1 MKNKKN
7 LLYVL
12 VSLLLFVVIALVYC
26 APVLSGKFVI
36 QPDIINYKGSAQEML
51 NYQDKTNENVYWSD
65 AMFGG
70 MPTYQTGAKYDFD
83 IIKSIDSVFRFLP
96 RPADYIFLLFTGFFI
111 LGLTVF
117 KKWKYALVGAIFF
130 SFGSY
135 YFELIAAG
143 HNGKLHTIGYFA
155 PLVAG
160 ILLLYRKKYIPGFVL
175 TTLFMGLQLQAN
187 HIQMTF
193 YLFLAMLVFAIVQFF
208 DSLKKKELPDFLKS
222 SALVVVAVIIAAGL
236 NANRLLSTYEYSKE
250 TTRGKSEMTLLKK
263 NSNGLDHDYI
273 TQWSYGKLETLNL
286 FIPNLMGGGS
296 QTNPED
302 LKNYTSEL
310 QNTQY
315 SVGNDKFNQQVFQA
329 VASQLRSAY
338 WGDQP
343 VTSGPA
349 YQGAVV
355 VFLFIIGLFMVR
367 GKYSTYKKWLL
378 GATLLSF
385 VLAWGKNLPFIT
397 NLFIDY
403 FPMYDKFRA
412 VSSILVI
419 AEFTMPF
426 LAILTLYYFFNSDE
440 SEEFKKK
447 VLYIAG
453 GSTVAVLVIFY
464 LFGEMIFPFTT
475 ASDNVFIIGNEQLT
489 KDEFLAMIHK
499 ANPNA
504 VGLWDGLINL
514 IKEALIQ
521 DRITMF
527 KADTLRTLLFV
538 VLTLGLLL
546 GYLFKVIKKPA
557 IVVLAIGA
565 LAFIDGFTV
574 NKRYLNEDNFVSKYI
589 VDNPFPTEMSPR
601 LQTEAQNNNNVAQI
615 AYKIPLNN
623 LLSNIAKQDKSHF
636 RVYNTALS
644 TFNEAGTSYF
654 VPSVGGYHAAKLGKY
669 QDVVDIY
676 FSQDPRLKQYGIK
689 DETGLI
695 NVLNML
701 NTKYIVHGDPTQPQV
716 QQNPTALGSAWFA
729 SNIKWTENANDEIL
743 AINSTPV
750 NNTVILRKD
759 LVADKNLKV
768 SPDTAAKIELVD
780 YSPMKITYKSSSTT
794 DQIAVFSE
802 IYYPHGWTATVDG
815 KETPIEKANYVL
827 RAVPVQKGNHTIV
840 MEFKPQVISTGN
852 MIVIISNIILL
863 IVVAGGVYLGY
874 KKCSQKDDLKLA
886 TEKA

>member
-26 APVLSGKFVI
+26 APVLSGKSVI
-36 QPDIINYKGSAQEML
+36 QPDIVNYKGSAQEML
-51 NYQDKTNENVYWSD
+51 TYQDKTGENVYWSD

-70 MPTYQTGAKYDFD
+70 MPTYQTGAKYSFD
-83 IIKSIDSVFRFLP
+83 VIKTIDGAFRFLP

-117 KKWKYALVGAIFF
+117 KNWKYALVGSIFF
-130 SFGSY
+130 AFGSY

-155 PLVAG
+155 PLIAG
-160 ILLLYRKKYIPGFVL
+160 ILLLYRKKYISGFVL

-296 QTNPED
+296 QTNPDD
-302 LKNYTSEL
+302 LKNYTSKL
-310 QNTQY
+310 QDTQY
-315 SVGNDKFNQQVFQA
+315 SLGNDEFNQQVYQA
-329 VASQLRSAY
+329 IANQPRSAY

-343 VTSGPA
+343 GTSGPA

-367 GKYSTYKKWLL
+367 GKYATYKKWLL
-378 GATLLSF
+378 GATLLSII
-385 VLAWGKNLPFIT
+385 LAWGKNLPFIT

-426 LAILTLYYFFNSDE
+426 LAILTLYYFFNSEE

-447 VLYIAG
+447 VLYFAG
-453 GSTVAVLVIFY
+453 GGTVAVLIIFY
-464 LFGEMIFPFTT
+464 LFGGMLFPFATE
-475 ASDNVFIIGNEQLT
+475 SDKMMSEQ
-489 KDEFLAMIHK
+489 FLGAIQQ

-504 VGLWDGLINL
+504 VGFWDGM
-514 IKEALIQ
+514 IKQLDEALIE
-521 DRITMF
+521 DRIQMF
-527 KADTLRTLLFV
+527 KSDTLRTLIFVLLTLGFLLAYQLKYIKNATIV
-538 VLTLGLLL
+538 VLT
-546 GYLFKVIKKPA
+546 
-557 IVVLAIGA
+557 IGA
-565 LAFIDGFTV
+565 LALIDGMTV

-589 VDNPFPTEMSPR
+589 VDNPFPTELSPR
-601 LQTEAQNNNNVAQI
+601 LETEATNNNHVAQI
-615 AYKIPLNN
+615 AYKIPLNKM
-623 LLSNIAKQDKSHF
+623 LSEISKQDKSHF
-636 RVYNTALS
+636 RVYNTVLS

-654 VPSVGGYHAAKLGKY
+654 VPSIGGYHAAKLGKY

-676 FSQDPRLKQYGIK
+676 FSQDPRLKQYGVK

-695 NVLNML
+695 NVLNMM
-701 NTKYIVHGDPTQPQV
+701 NTKYIIHGDVTQPEV
-716 QQNPTALGSAWFA
+716 QKNPTALGSAWFTSA
-729 SNIKWTENANDEIL
+729 IKWTENANDEIL
-743 AINSTPV
+743 AINSTPI

-759 LVADKNLKV
+759 LVADKNLKIAAD
-768 SPDTAAKIELVD
+768 STATIQLVD
-780 YSPMKITYKSSSTT
+780 YSPMKMTYKSKSNT

-802 IYYPHGWTATVDG
+802 IYYPHGWTATIDG
-815 KETPIEKANYVL
+815 KEVPIEKANYVL
-827 RAVPVQKGNHTIV
+827 RAVPVSKGEHTIIF
-840 MEFKPQVISTGN
+840 EFKPQVIATGN
-852 MIVIISNIILL
+852 MITIIANILLL
-863 IVVAGGVYLGY
+863 IVVAGGIYLSY
-874 KKCSQKDDLKLA
+874 KKCSQKDDSTLA

>member
-12 VSLLLFVVIALVYC
+12 ISLLLFAVIALMYC
-26 APVLSGKFVI
+26 SPILSGKSVI

-51 NYQDKTNENVYWSD
+51 TYQDKTSENVYWSD

-83 IIKSIDSVFRFLP
+83 IIKTIDGFFRFLP

-117 KKWKYALVGAIFF
+117 KKWQYALVGAIFF
-130 SFGSY
+130 AFGSY

-155 PLVAG
+155 PFIAG
-160 ILLLYRKKYIPGFVL
+160 ILLLYRKKYIVGFIL

-193 YLFLAMLVFAIVQFF
+193 YLFLAMLVFAIVQFI
-208 DSLKKKELPDFLKS
+208 DSLKKKELPDFFKS
-222 SALVVVAVIIAAGL
+222 SALIVVAVIIAAGL

-315 SVGNDKFNQQVFQA
+315 SLGEDEFNQQVFQA
-329 VASQLRSAY
+329 VASQPRSAY

-343 VTSGPA
+343 GTSGPA

-355 VFLFIIGLFMVR
+355 VFLFIIGMFMVR
-367 GKYSTYKKWLL
+367 GKYTTYKKWLV
-378 GATLLSF
+378 GATILSF
-385 VLAWGKNLPFIT
+385 ILAWGKNFPFVT

-440 SEEFKKK
+440 SDEFKKK

-453 GSTVAVLVIFY
+453 GSTIGILIIFF
-464 LFGEMIFPFTT
+464 LFGGMIFPFTSENEKLMT
-475 ASDNVFIIGNEQLT
+475 EQL
-489 KDEFLAMIHK
+489 IGQIQQ

-504 VGLWDGLINL
+504 IGLWDGLIKRL
-514 IKEALIQ
+514 DEALVQ
-521 DRITMF
+521 DRIEMF
-527 KADTLRTLLFV
+527 KADTLRTLIFVLF
-538 VLTLGLLL
+538 TMALLL
-546 GYLFKVIKKPA
+546 AYLFKFIKKPI
-557 IVVLAIGA
+557 IVILAIGA

-615 AYKIPLNN
+615 AYKVPLNN
-623 LLSNIAKQDKSHF
+623 LLSNISKQDKSHF
-636 RVYNTALS
+636 RVYNTVLS

-654 VPSVGGYHAAKLGKY
+654 VPSIGGYHAAKLGKY

-676 FSQDPRLKQYGIK
+676 FSQDPQLKKYGIK

-695 NVLNML
+695 NVLNMM
-701 NTKYIVHGDPTQPQV
+701 NTKYIIHGSPTEPQV
-716 QQNPTALGSAWFA
+716 QQNPTALGSAWLA

-743 AINSTPV
+743 AINSTPIDH
-750 NNTVILRKD
+750 TVILRKD
-759 LVADKNLKV
+759 LVENKNLNV
-768 SPDTAAKIELVD
+768 SADANSKIELVD
-780 YSPMKITYKSSSTT
+780 YSPMKMTYKSSSNT

-802 IYYPHGWTATVDG
+802 VYYPHGWTATVDG
-815 KETPIEKANYVL
+815 KEVPIEKANYVL

-852 MIVIISNIILL
+852 MIVIASNILLL
-863 IVVAGGVYLGY
+863 IVVSGGIYLGY
-874 KKCSQKDDLKLA
+874 KKYSTKENLNLA
-886 TEKA
+886 AEKA

>member
-1 MKNKKN
+1 
-7 LLYVL
+7 
-12 VSLLLFVVIALVYC
+12 
-26 APVLSGKFVI
+26 
-36 QPDIINYKGSAQEML
+36 
-51 NYQDKTNENVYWSD
+51 
-65 AMFGG
+65 
-70 MPTYQTGAKYDFD
+70 
-83 IIKSIDSVFRFLP
+83 
-96 RPADYIFLLFTGFFI
+96 
-111 LGLTVF
+111 
-117 KKWKYALVGAIFF
+117 
-130 SFGSY
+130 
-135 YFELIAAG
+135 
-143 HNGKLHTIGYFA
+143 
-155 PLVAG
+155 
-160 ILLLYRKKYIPGFVL
+160 
-175 TTLFMGLQLQAN
+175 
-187 HIQMTF
+187 
-193 YLFLAMLVFAIVQFF
+193 
-208 DSLKKKELPDFLKS
+208 
-222 SALVVVAVIIAAGL
+222 AVIIAAGL
-236 NANRLLSTYEYSKE
+236 NANRLMSTYEYSKE

-315 SVGNDKFNQQVFQA
+315 SIGEDEFNQQVFQA
-329 VASQLRSAY
+329 VASQPRSAY

-343 VTSGPA
+343 GTSGPA

-367 GKYSTYKKWLL
+367 GKFSTYKKWLV
-378 GATLLSF
+378 GATFLSF

-440 SEEFKKK
+440 KEEFKKK

-453 GSTVAVLVIFY
+453 GSTVAILVILY
-464 LFGEMIFPFTT
+464 LFGGMIFPFSSPDEKLMT
-475 ASDNVFIIGNEQLT
+475 EQL
-489 KDEFLAMIHK
+489 IGQIQQ

-504 VGLWDGLINL
+504 VGVWDGLIKRL
-514 IKEALIQ
+514 DEALIL
-521 DRITMF
+521 DRIAMF

-538 VLTLGLLL
+538 VLTLGLMIA
-546 GYLFKVIKKPA
+546 YLFKVIKKPA
-557 IVVLAIGA
+557 IVVFAIGA
-565 LAFIDGFTV
+565 LALIDGYTV
-574 NKRYLNEDNFVSKYI
+574 NKRYLNDDNFVSKYI

-601 LQTEAQNNNNVAQI
+601 LQSEAENNNNVAQI

-654 VPSVGGYHAAKLGKY
+654 VPSIGGYHAAKLGKY
-669 QDVVDIY
+669 QDVIDIY
-676 FSQDPRLKQYGIK
+676 FSQNPELKQYGIK

-701 NTKYIVHGDPTQPQV
+701 NTKYIIHGDPTEPKV
-716 QQNPTALGSAWFA
+716 QQNPTAQGSAWFA

-759 LVADKNLKV
+759 LVNNKNLNV
-768 SPDTAAKIELVD
+768 SPDTASKIELVD
-780 YSPMKITYKSSSTT
+780 YSPMKMTYKSSSST

-802 IYYPHGWTATVDG
+802 IYYPHGWTATIDG
-815 KETPIEKANYVL
+815 KEIPIEKANYVL

-852 MIVIISNIILL
+852 MIVIISNILLL
-863 IVVAGGVYLGY
+863 IVVVGGVYLGY
-874 KKCSQKDDLKLA
+874 KKCSTK
-886 TEKA
+886 EN

>member
-26 APVLSGKFVI
+26 APVLSGKSVI
-36 QPDIINYKGSAQEML
+36 QPDIVNYKGSAQEML
-51 NYQDKTNENVYWSD
+51 TYQDKTGENVYWSD

-70 MPTYQTGAKYDFD
+70 MPTYQTGAKYSFD
-83 IIKSIDSVFRFLP
+83 VIKTIDGAFRFLP

-117 KKWKYALVGAIFF
+117 KNWKYALVGSIFF
-130 SFGSY
+130 AFGSY

-155 PLVAG
+155 PLIAG
-160 ILLLYRKKYIPGFVL
+160 ILLLYRKKYISGFVL

-296 QTNPED
+296 QTNPDD
-302 LKNYTSEL
+302 LKNYTSKL
-310 QNTQY
+310 QDTQY
-315 SVGNDKFNQQVFQA
+315 SLGNDEFNQQVYQA
-329 VASQLRSAY
+329 IANQPRSAY

-343 VTSGPA
+343 GTSGPA

-367 GKYSTYKKWLL
+367 GKYATYKKWLL
-378 GATLLSF
+378 GATLLSII
-385 VLAWGKNLPFIT
+385 LAWGKNLPFIT

-426 LAILTLYYFFNSDE
+426 LAILTLYYFFNSEE

-447 VLYIAG
+447 VLYFAG
-453 GSTVAVLVIFY
+453 GGTVAVLIIFY
-464 LFGEMIFPFTT
+464 LFGGMLFPFATE
-475 ASDNVFIIGNEQLT
+475 SDKMMSEQ
-489 KDEFLAMIHK
+489 FLGAIQQ

-504 VGLWDGLINL
+504 VGFWDGM
-514 IKEALIQ
+514 IKQLDEALIE
-521 DRITMF
+521 DRIQMF
-527 KADTLRTLLFV
+527 KSDTLRTLIFVLLTLGFLLAYQLKYIKNATIV
-538 VLTLGLLL
+538 VLT
-546 GYLFKVIKKPA
+546 
-557 IVVLAIGA
+557 IGA
-565 LAFIDGFTV
+565 LALIDGMTV

-589 VDNPFPTEMSPR
+589 VDNPFPTELSPR
-601 LQTEAQNNNNVAQI
+601 LETEATNNNHVAQI
-615 AYKIPLNN
+615 AYKIPLNKM
-623 LLSNIAKQDKSHF
+623 LSEISKQDKSHF
-636 RVYNTALS
+636 RVYNTVLS

-654 VPSVGGYHAAKLGKY
+654 VPSIGGYHAAKLGKY

-695 NVLNML
+695 NVLNMM
-701 NTKYIVHGDPTQPQV
+701 NTKYIIHGDVTQPEV
-716 QQNPTALGSAWFA
+716 QKNPTALGSAWFTSA
-729 SNIKWTENANDEIL
+729 IKWTENANDEIL
-743 AINSTPV
+743 AINSTPI

-759 LVADKNLKV
+759 LVADKNLKIAAD
-768 SPDTAAKIELVD
+768 STATIQLVD
-780 YSPMKITYKSSSTT
+780 YSPMKMTYKSKSNT

-802 IYYPHGWTATVDG
+802 IYYPHGWTATIDG
-815 KETPIEKANYVL
+815 KEVPIEKANYVL
-827 RAVPVQKGNHTIV
+827 RAVPVSKGEHTIIF
-840 MEFKPQVISTGN
+840 EFKPQVIATGN
-852 MIVIISNIILL
+852 MITIIANILLL
-863 IVVAGGVYLGY
+863 IVVAGGIYLSY
-874 KKCSQKDDLKLA
+874 KKCSKKDDSTLA

>member
-12 VSLLLFVVIALVYC
+12 ISLLLFVVIAMVYC
-26 APVLSGKFVI
+26 APVLSGKSVI

-51 NYQDKTNENVYWSD
+51 TYQDKTGENVYWSD

-70 MPTYQTGAKYDFD
+70 MPTYQTGAKYSFD
-83 IIKSIDSVFRFLP
+83 IIKTIDGAFRFLP

-111 LGLTVF
+111 LGLTLF
-117 KKWKYALVGAIFF
+117 KKWQYALVGAIFF
-130 SFGSY
+130 AFGSY

-160 ILLLYRKKYIPGFVL
+160 ILLLYRKKYIAGFVL

-193 YLFLAMLVFAIVQFF
+193 YLFLAMLVFAIVQFI
-208 DSLKKKELPDFLKS
+208 DSLKKKELPDFFKS

-315 SVGNDKFNQQVFQA
+315 SLGEDEFNQQVFQA
-329 VASQLRSAY
+329 VASQSRSAY

-343 VTSGPA
+343 GTSGPA

-355 VFLFIIGLFMVR
+355 VFLFIIGMFMVH
-367 GKYSTYKKWLL
+367 GKYATYKKWLV
-378 GATLLSF
+378 GATILSF
-385 VLAWGKNLPFIT
+385 ILAWGKNLPFVT

-440 SEEFKKK
+440 SDEFKKK

-453 GSTVAVLVIFY
+453 GSTVFILIIFF
-464 LFGEMIFPFTT
+464 LLGGMIFPFTSENEKLMT
-475 ASDNVFIIGNEQLT
+475 EQL
-489 KDEFLAMIHK
+489 IGQIQQ

-504 VGLWDGLINL
+504 IGLWEGLIKRL
-514 IKEALIQ
+514 DEALIL
-521 DRITMF
+521 DRIEMF

-538 VLTLGLLL
+538 VLTLGLMLA
-546 GYLFKVIKKPA
+546 YLFKLIKKPI
-557 IVVLAIGA
+557 IVILAIGA

-615 AYKIPLNN
+615 AYKVPLNN
-623 LLSNIAKQDKSHF
+623 LLSNISKQDKSHF
-636 RVYNTALS
+636 RVYNTVLS

-654 VPSVGGYHAAKLGKY
+654 VPSIGGYHAAKLGKY

-676 FSQDPRLKQYGIK
+676 FSQDPQLKKYGIK

-695 NVLNML
+695 NVLNMM
-701 NTKYIVHGDPTQPQV
+701 NTKYIIHGSPTEPQV
-716 QQNPTALGSAWFA
+716 QENPTALGSAWLA

-750 NNTVILRKD
+750 DHTVILRKD
-759 LVADKNLKV
+759 LVENKNLNV
-768 SPDTAAKIELVD
+768 SADANAKIELVD
-780 YSPMKITYKSSSTT
+780 YSPMKMTYKSSSNT

-802 IYYPHGWTATVDG
+802 VFYPHGWTATIDG
-815 KETPIEKANYVL
+815 KEVPIEKANYVL

-852 MIVIISNIILL
+852 MIVIVSNILLL
-863 IVVAGGVYLGY
+863 IVVAGGIYLGY
-874 KKCSQKDDLKLA
+874 KKCSTKENLNLA
-886 TEKA
+886 AEKA

>member
-26 APVLSGKFVI
+26 APILSGKSVI

-83 IIKSIDSVFRFLP
+83 VIKSIDSVIRFLP
-96 RPADYIFLLFTGFFI
+96 RPADYIFLLFAGFFI

-155 PLVAG
+155 PLIAG
-160 ILLLYRKKYIPGFVL
+160 ILLLYRKKYISGFVL

-193 YLFLAMLVFAIVQFF
+193 YLFLAMLVFAIVQFI
-208 DSLKKKELPDFLKS
+208 DSIKKKELPDFLKS

-236 NANRLLSTYEYSKE
+236 NANRLMSTYEYSKE

-315 SVGNDKFNQQVFQA
+315 SVGEDEFNQQVFQA
-329 VASQLRSAY
+329 VASQPRSAY

-343 VTSGPA
+343 GTSGPA

-367 GKYSTYKKWLL
+367 GKFSTYKKWLV

-440 SEEFKKK
+440 KEEFKKK

-453 GSTVAVLVIFY
+453 GSTVAILVILY
-464 LFGEMIFPFTT
+464 LFGGMIFPFSSPDEKLMT
-475 ASDNVFIIGNEQLT
+475 EQL
-489 KDEFLAMIHK
+489 IGQIQQ

-504 VGLWDGLINL
+504 VGLWDGLIKRL
-514 IKEALIQ
+514 DEALIL
-521 DRITMF
+521 DRIAMF

-538 VLTLGLLL
+538 VLTLGLMIA
-546 GYLFKVIKKPA
+546 YLFKVIKKPA
-557 IVVLAIGA
+557 IVVFAIGTLA
-565 LAFIDGFTV
+565 LIDGYTV
-574 NKRYLNEDNFVSKYI
+574 NKRYLNDDNFVSKYI

-601 LQTEAQNNNNVAQI
+601 LQSEAQNNNNVAQI

-654 VPSVGGYHAAKLGKY
+654 VPSIGGYHAAKLGKY
-669 QDVVDIY
+669 QDVIDIY
-676 FSQDPRLKQYGIK
+676 FSQNPELKQYGIK

-701 NTKYIVHGDPTQPQV
+701 NTKYIIHGDPTEPKV
-716 QQNPTALGSAWFA
+716 QQNPTAQGSAWFA

-759 LVADKNLKV
+759 LVNNKNLNV
-768 SPDTAAKIELVD
+768 SPDTASKIELVD
-780 YSPMKITYKSSSTT
+780 YSPMKMTYKSSSST

-802 IYYPHGWTATVDG
+802 IYYPHGWTATIDG
-815 KETPIEKANYVL
+815 KEIPIEKANYVL

-852 MIVIISNIILL
+852 MIVIISNILLL
-863 IVVAGGVYLGY
+863 IVVVGGVYLGY
-874 KKCSQKDDLKLA
+874 KKCSTKENLNLA
-886 TEKA
+886 TKKA

>member
-7 LLYVL
+7 LLYIL
-12 VSLLLFVVIALVYC
+12 ISLLLFVVIALVYC
-26 APVLSGKFVI
+26 APVLSGKSVI

-51 NYQDKTNENVYWSD
+51 TYQEKTGENVYWSD

-70 MPTYQTGAKYDFD
+70 MPTYQTGAKYNFD
-83 IIKSIDSVFRFLP
+83 VIKTIDGLFRFLP
-96 RPADYIFLLFTGFFI
+96 RPADYIFLVFTGFFI

-130 SFGSY
+130 AFGSY

-160 ILLLYRKKYIPGFVL
+160 ILLLYRKKYIAGFVL

-187 HIQMTF
+187 HIQMTY
-193 YLFLAMLVFAIVQFF
+193 YLFLAMLVFAIVQFV
-208 DSLKKKELPDFLKS
+208 DSFKKKELPDFFKS

-273 TQWSYGKLETLNL
+273 TQWSYGKLETFNL

-296 QTNPED
+296 QTDPED
-302 LKNYTSEL
+302 LQHYISEL

-315 SVGNDKFNQQVFQA
+315 SLGEDEFNQQVFQA
-329 VASQLRSAY
+329 VASQPRSAY

-343 VTSGPA
+343 GTSGPA

-355 VFLFIIGLFMVR
+355 VFLFIIGVFMVR
-367 GKYSTYKKWLL
+367 GKYSTYKKWLV
-378 GATLLSF
+378 GATILSF
-385 VLAWGKNLPFIT
+385 ILAWGKNLPFVT

-440 SEEFKKK
+440 SDDFKKK

-453 GSTVAVLVIFY
+453 GSTIGILIIFF
-464 LFGEMIFPFTT
+464 LFGGMIFPFTSENEKFMT
-475 ASDNVFIIGNEQLT
+475 EQL
-489 KDEFLAMIHK
+489 IGQIQQ

-504 VGLWDGLINL
+504 VGLWDGLMKRL
-514 IKEALIQ
+514 DEALIQ
-521 DRITMF
+521 DRVSMF
-527 KADTLRTLLFV
+527 KADTLRTLIFV
-538 VLTLGLLL
+538 LCTMGLLL
-546 GYLFKVIKKPA
+546 AYLFKLIKKP
-557 IVVLAIGA
+557 IVVILTIGA

-601 LQTEAQNNNNVAQI
+601 LQTEAENNNNVAQI
-615 AYKIPLNN
+615 AYKVPLNN
-623 LLSNIAKQDKSHF
+623 LLSNIAKQDQSHF
-636 RVYNTALS
+636 RVYNTVLS

-654 VPSVGGYHAAKLGKY
+654 VPSIGGYHAAKLGKY

-676 FSQDPRLKQYGIK
+676 FSQDPQLKKYGIK

-695 NVLNML
+695 NVLNMM
-701 NTKYIVHGDPTQPQV
+701 NTKYIIHGSPTEPQV
-716 QQNPTALGSAWFA
+716 QQNPTALGSAWLA
-729 SNIKWTENANDEIL
+729 SNIKWTDNANDEIL
-743 AINSTPV
+743 AINSTPI

-759 LVADKNLKV
+759 LVENKNLNV
-768 SPDTAAKIELVD
+768 SADANAKIELVD
-780 YSPMKITYKSSSTT
+780 YSPMKITYKSSSNT

-802 IYYPHGWTATVDG
+802 VYYPHGWTATVDG
-815 KETPIEKANYVL
+815 KEVPIEKANYVL

-852 MIVIISNIILL
+852 MIVIISNILLL
-863 IVVAGGVYLGY
+863 IIVLGGIYLGY
-874 KKCSQKDDLKLA
+874 KKCSPKENVNLA
-886 TEKA
+886 TQKA

>member
-7 LLYVL
+7 LIYVL
-12 VSLLLFVVIALVYC
+12 ISLLLFVVIALLYC
-26 APVLSGKFVI
+26 SPVLSGKSVI
-36 QPDIINYKGSAQEML
+36 QPDIINYRSSAQEML
-51 NYQDKTNENVYWSD
+51 TYQNKTGENVYWSD

-70 MPTYQTGAKYDFD
+70 MPTYQTGAKFDFD
-83 IIKSIDSVFRFLP
+83 IIKSIDGIFRFLP

-130 SFGSY
+130 AFGSY

-155 PLVAG
+155 PLIAG
-160 ILLLYRKKYIPGFVL
+160 VLLLYRKKYITGFVL

-193 YLFLAMLVFAIVQFF
+193 YLFLAMLVFAIVQFI
-208 DSLKKKELPDFLKS
+208 DSIKKKELPDFLKS
-222 SALVVVAVIIAAGL
+222 SALAIVAILIAVGL

-315 SVGNDKFNQQVFQA
+315 SLGEDEFNQQVYQA
-329 VASQLRSAY
+329 ISGMPRSAY

-343 VTSGPA
+343 GTSGPA

-355 VFLFIIGLFMVR
+355 VFLFIIGMFMVR
-367 GKYSTYKKWLL
+367 GKYATYKKWLVA
-378 GATLLSF
+378 ATILSF

-440 SEEFKKK
+440 TDEFKKK

-453 GSTVAVLVIFY
+453 GSTVGVLILFY
-464 LFGEMIFPFTT
+464 LFGGLLFSFTSGDEKLMT
-475 ASDNVFIIGNEQLT
+475 EQL
-489 KDEFLAMIHK
+489 IGQIQQ

-504 VGLWDGLINL
+504 VALWDGLMKRL
-514 IKEALIQ
+514 DDALIM
-521 DRITMF
+521 DRVAMF
-527 KADTLRTLLFV
+527 KADTLRTLIFV
-538 VLTLGLLL
+538 LLTLGLLL
-546 GYLFKVIKKPA
+546 AYNLKFIKKSG
-557 IVVLAIGA
+557 IVVLGIGA
-565 LAFIDGFTV
+565 LALIDGYTV
-574 NKRYLNEDNFVSKYI
+574 NKRYLNDDNFISKSI
-589 VDNPFPTEMSPR
+589 VENPFPTEMSTR
-601 LQTEAQNNNNVAQI
+601 LQDEASKNNNVAQI
-615 AYKIPLNN
+615 AYKVPMNK
-623 LLSNIAKQDKSHF
+623 LLSSISKQDKSHF
-636 RVYNTALS
+636 RVYNTAVS

-654 VPSVGGYHAAKLGKY
+654 VPSIGGYHAAKLGKY

-676 FSQDPRLKQYGIK
+676 FSQDSRLKQYGIQ
-689 DETGLI
+689 DERGLI

-701 NTKYIVHGDPTQPQV
+701 NTKYIVHGSPTQPEV

-729 SNIKWTENANDEIL
+729 STIKWTENANDEIL
-743 AINSTPV
+743 AINSVPV

-759 LVADKNLKV
+759 LVANKNINV
-768 SPDTAAKIELVD
+768 AADSISKIDLVD
-780 YSPMKITYKSSSTT
+780 YSPMKMTYKSSSKT
-794 DQIAVFSE
+794 DQVAVFSE
-802 IYYPHGWTATVDG
+802 IYYPHGWVATVDG
-815 KETPIEKANYVL
+815 KEVPIEKANYVL
-827 RAVPVQKGNHTIV
+827 RAIPVEKGNHTIV
-840 MEFKPQVISTGN
+840 FEFKPQIISTGN
-852 MIVIISNIILL
+852 TIVIISNIILL
-863 IVVAGGVYLGY
+863 IVVAGGIYLGY
-874 KKCSQKDDLKLA
+874 KKCSKNSDVKPA
-886 TEKA
+886 TA

>member
-12 VSLLLFVVIALVYC
+12 ISLLLFAVIALVYC
-26 APVLSGKFVI
+26 SPVLSGKSVI

-51 NYQDKTNENVYWSD
+51 TYQDKTGENVYWSD

-70 MPTYQTGAKYDFD
+70 MPTYQTGAKYSFD
-83 IIKSIDSVFRFLP
+83 IIKTIDGAFRFLP

-111 LGLTVF
+111 LGLTLF
-117 KKWKYALVGAIFF
+117 KKWQYALVGAIFF
-130 SFGSY
+130 AFGSY

-160 ILLLYRKKYIPGFVL
+160 ILLLYRKKYIAGFVL

-193 YLFLAMLVFAIVQFF
+193 YLFLAMLVFAIVQFI
-208 DSLKKKELPDFLKS
+208 DSLKKKELPDFFKS

-315 SVGNDKFNQQVFQA
+315 SLGEDEFNQQVFQA
-329 VASQLRSAY
+329 VASQPRSAY

-343 VTSGPA
+343 GTSGPA

-355 VFLFIIGLFMVR
+355 VFLFIIGMFMVR
-367 GKYSTYKKWLL
+367 GKYATYKKWLV
-378 GATLLSF
+378 GATILSF
-385 VLAWGKNLPFIT
+385 ILAWGKNLPFVT

-440 SEEFKKK
+440 SDEFKKK

-453 GSTVAVLVIFY
+453 GSTVGILIIFF
-464 LFGEMIFPFTT
+464 LFGGMIFPFTSENEKLMT
-475 ASDNVFIIGNEQLT
+475 EQL
-489 KDEFLAMIHK
+489 IGQIQQ

-504 VGLWDGLINL
+504 IGLWDGLIKRL
-514 IKEALIQ
+514 DEALIQ
-521 DRITMF
+521 DRIAMF
-527 KADTLRTLLFV
+527 KADTVRTLIFVLF
-538 VLTLGLLL
+538 TMALLL
-546 GYLFKVIKKPA
+546 AYLFKFIKKPI
-557 IVVLAIGA
+557 IVILAIGA

-589 VDNPFPTEMSPR
+589 VENPFPTEMSPR
-601 LQTEAQNNNNVAQI
+601 LQTEAENNNNVAQI
-615 AYKIPLNN
+615 AYKVPLNN
-623 LLSNIAKQDKSHF
+623 LLSNISKQDKSHF
-636 RVYNTALS
+636 RVYNTVLS

-654 VPSVGGYHAAKLGKY
+654 VPSIGGYHAAKLGKY

-676 FSQDPRLKQYGIK
+676 FSQDPQLKKYGIK

-695 NVLNML
+695 NVLNMM
-701 NTKYIVHGDPTQPQV
+701 NTKYIIHGSPTEPQV
-716 QQNPTALGSAWFA
+716 QQNPTALGSAWLA

-750 NNTVILRKD
+750 DHTVILRKD
-759 LVADKNLKV
+759 LVENKNLNV
-768 SPDTAAKIELVD
+768 SADANAKIELVD
-780 YSPMKITYKSSSTT
+780 YSPMKMTYKSSSNT

-802 IYYPHGWTATVDG
+802 VYYPHGWTATVDG
-815 KETPIEKANYVL
+815 KEVPIEKANYVL

-852 MIVIISNIILL
+852 MIVIVSNILLL
-863 IVVAGGVYLGY
+863 IIVAGSIYLGY
-874 KKCSQKDDLKLA
+874 KKCSTKENLNLA
-886 TEKA
+886 AEKA

>member
-7 LLYVL
+7 LLYIL
-12 VSLLLFVVIALVYC
+12 ISLLLFVVIALVYC
-26 APVLSGKFVI
+26 APVLSGKSVI

-51 NYQDKTNENVYWSD
+51 TYQEKTGENVYWSD

-70 MPTYQTGAKYDFD
+70 MPTYQTGAKYNFD
-83 IIKSIDSVFRFLP
+83 VIKTIDGLFRFLP
-96 RPADYIFLLFTGFFI
+96 RPADYIFLVFTGFFI

-130 SFGSY
+130 AFGSY

-160 ILLLYRKKYIPGFVL
+160 ILLLYRKKYIAGFVL

-187 HIQMTF
+187 HIQMTY
-193 YLFLAMLVFAIVQFF
+193 YLFLAMLVFAIVQFV
-208 DSLKKKELPDFLKS
+208 DSFKRKELPDFFKS

-296 QTNPED
+296 QTDPED
-302 LKNYTSEL
+302 LQHYISEL

-315 SVGNDKFNQQVFQA
+315 SLGEDEFNQQVFQA
-329 VASQLRSAY
+329 VASQPRSAY

-343 VTSGPA
+343 GTSGPA

-355 VFLFIIGLFMVR
+355 VFLFIIGMFMVR
-367 GKYSTYKKWLL
+367 GKYATYKKWLV
-378 GATLLSF
+378 GATILSF
-385 VLAWGKNLPFIT
+385 ILAWGKNLPFVT

-440 SEEFKKK
+440 SDEFKKK

-453 GSTVAVLVIFY
+453 GSTVGILIIFF
-464 LFGEMIFPFTT
+464 LFGGMIFPFTSENEKLMT
-475 ASDNVFIIGNEQLT
+475 EQL
-489 KDEFLAMIHK
+489 IGQIQQ

-504 VGLWDGLINL
+504 IGLWDGLIKRL
-514 IKEALIQ
+514 DEALIQ
-521 DRITMF
+521 DRISMF
-527 KADTLRTLLFV
+527 KADTVRTLIFVLF
-538 VLTLGLLL
+538 TMALLL
-546 GYLFKVIKKPA
+546 AYLFKLIKKPI
-557 IVVLAIGA
+557 IVILAIGA

-615 AYKIPLNN
+615 AYKVPLNN
-623 LLSNIAKQDKSHF
+623 LLSNISKQDKSHF
-636 RVYNTALS
+636 RVYNTVLS

-654 VPSVGGYHAAKLGKY
+654 VPSIGGYHAAKLGKY

-676 FSQDPRLKQYGIK
+676 FSQDPQLKKYGIK

-695 NVLNML
+695 NVLNMM
-701 NTKYIVHGDPTQPQV
+701 NTKYIIHGSPTEPQV
-716 QQNPTALGSAWFA
+716 QQNPTALGSAWLA

-750 NNTVILRKD
+750 DHTVILRKD
-759 LVADKNLKV
+759 LVENKNMNVSADTN
-768 SPDTAAKIELVD
+768 AKIELVD
-780 YSPMKITYKSSSTT
+780 YSPMKMTYKSSSNT

-802 IYYPHGWTATVDG
+802 VYYPHGWTATVDG
-815 KETPIEKANYVL
+815 KEVPIEKANYVL

-840 MEFKPQVISTGN
+840 MEFNPQVISTGN
-852 MIVIISNIILL
+852 IIVIVSNILLL
-863 IVVAGGVYLGY
+863 IVVAGGIYLGY
-874 KKCSQKDDLKLA
+874 KKCSIKENLNLA
-886 TEKA
+886 AEKA

>member
-12 VSLLLFVVIALVYC
+12 ISLLLFAVIALMYC
-26 APVLSGKFVI
+26 SPILSGKSVI

-51 NYQDKTNENVYWSD
+51 TYQDKTSENVYWSD

-83 IIKSIDSVFRFLP
+83 IIKTIDGFFRFLP

-117 KKWKYALVGAIFF
+117 KKWQYALVGAIFF
-130 SFGSY
+130 AFGSY

-155 PLVAG
+155 PFVAG
-160 ILLLYRKKYIPGFVL
+160 ILLLYRKKYIAGFIL

-193 YLFLAMLVFAIVQFF
+193 YLFLAMLVFAIVQFI
-208 DSLKKKELPDFLKS
+208 DSLKKKELPDFFKS
-222 SALVVVAVIIAAGL
+222 SALIVVAVIIAAGL

-315 SVGNDKFNQQVFQA
+315 SLGEDEFNQQVFQA
-329 VASQLRSAY
+329 VASQPRSAY

-343 VTSGPA
+343 GTSGPA

-355 VFLFIIGLFMVR
+355 VFLFIIGMFMVR
-367 GKYSTYKKWLL
+367 GKYTTYKKWLV
-378 GATLLSF
+378 GATILSF
-385 VLAWGKNLPFIT
+385 ILAWGKNFPFVT

-440 SEEFKKK
+440 SDEFKKK

-453 GSTVAVLVIFY
+453 GSTVGILIIFF
-464 LFGEMIFPFTT
+464 LFGGMIFPFTSENEKLMT
-475 ASDNVFIIGNEQLT
+475 EQL
-489 KDEFLAMIHK
+489 IGQIQQ

-504 VGLWDGLINL
+504 IGLWDGLIKRL
-514 IKEALIQ
+514 DEALVQ
-521 DRITMF
+521 DRIEMF
-527 KADTLRTLLFV
+527 KADTLRTLIFVLF
-538 VLTLGLLL
+538 TMALLL
-546 GYLFKVIKKPA
+546 AYLFKFIKKPI
-557 IVVLAIGA
+557 IVILAIGA

-615 AYKIPLNN
+615 AYKVPLNN
-623 LLSNIAKQDKSHF
+623 LLLNISKQDKSHF
-636 RVYNTALS
+636 RVYNTVLS

-654 VPSVGGYHAAKLGKY
+654 VPSIGGYHAAKLGKY

-676 FSQDPRLKQYGIK
+676 FSQDPQLKKYGIK

-695 NVLNML
+695 NVLNMM
-701 NTKYIVHGDPTQPQV
+701 NTKYIIHGSPTEPQV
-716 QQNPTALGSAWFA
+716 QQNPTALGSAWLA

-743 AINSTPV
+743 AINSTPIDH
-750 NNTVILRKD
+750 TVILRKD
-759 LVADKNLKV
+759 LVENKNLNV
-768 SPDTAAKIELVD
+768 SADANSKIELVD
-780 YSPMKITYKSSSTT
+780 YSPMKMTYKSSSNT

-802 IYYPHGWTATVDG
+802 VYYPHGWTATVDG
-815 KETPIEKANYVL
+815 KEVPIEKANYVL

-852 MIVIISNIILL
+852 MIVIASNILLL
-863 IVVAGGVYLGY
+863 IVVSGGIYLGY
-874 KKCSQKDDLKLA
+874 KKYSTKENLNLA
-886 TEKA
+886 AEKA

>member
-26 APVLSGKFVI
+26 APILSGKSVI

-83 IIKSIDSVFRFLP
+83 VIKSIDSVIRFLP
-96 RPADYIFLLFTGFFI
+96 RPADYIFLLFAGFFI

-155 PLVAG
+155 PLIAG
-160 ILLLYRKKYIPGFVL
+160 ILLLYRKKYISGFVL

-193 YLFLAMLVFAIVQFF
+193 YLFLAMLVFAIVQFI
-208 DSLKKKELPDFLKS
+208 DSIKKKELPDFLKS

-236 NANRLLSTYEYSKE
+236 NANRLMSTYEYSKE

-315 SVGNDKFNQQVFQA
+315 SVGEDEFNQQVFQA
-329 VASQLRSAY
+329 VASQPRSAY

-343 VTSGPA
+343 GTSGPA

-367 GKYSTYKKWLL
+367 GKFSTYKKWLV

-440 SEEFKKK
+440 KDEFKKK

-453 GSTVAVLVIFY
+453 GSTVAILVILY
-464 LFGEMIFPFTT
+464 LFGGMIFPFSSPDEKLMT
-475 ASDNVFIIGNEQLT
+475 EQL
-489 KDEFLAMIHK
+489 IGQIQQ

-504 VGLWDGLINL
+504 VGLWDGLIKRL
-514 IKEALIQ
+514 DEALIL
-521 DRITMF
+521 DRIAMF

-538 VLTLGLLL
+538 VLTLGLMIA
-546 GYLFKVIKKPA
+546 YLFKVIKKPA
-557 IVVLAIGA
+557 IVVFAIGA
-565 LAFIDGFTV
+565 LALIDGYTV
-574 NKRYLNEDNFVSKYI
+574 NKRYLNDDNFVSKYI

-601 LQTEAQNNNNVAQI
+601 LQSEAENNNNVAQI
-615 AYKIPLNN
+615 AYKIPLNS

-654 VPSVGGYHAAKLGKY
+654 VPSIGGYHAAKLGKY
-669 QDVVDIY
+669 QDVIDIY
-676 FSQDPRLKQYGIK
+676 FSQNPELKQYGIK

-701 NTKYIVHGDPTQPQV
+701 NTKYIIHGDPTEPKV
-716 QQNPTALGSAWFA
+716 QQNPTAQGSAWFA

-759 LVADKNLKV
+759 LVNNKNLNV
-768 SPDTAAKIELVD
+768 SPDTASKIELVD
-780 YSPMKITYKSSSTT
+780 YSPMKMTYKSSSST

-802 IYYPHGWTATVDG
+802 IYYPHGWTATIDG
-815 KETPIEKANYVL
+815 KEIPIEKANYVL

-852 MIVIISNIILL
+852 MIVIISNILLL
-863 IVVAGGVYLGY
+863 IVVVGGVYLGY
-874 KKCSQKDDLKLA
+874 KKCPTKENLNLA
-886 TEKA
+886 TKKA

>member
-12 VSLLLFVVIALVYC
+12 ISLMLFVVIALVYC
-26 APVLSGKFVI
+26 APVLSGKSVI
-36 QPDIINYKGSAQEML
+36 QPDIINYRGSAQEML
-51 NYQDKTNENVYWSD
+51 TYQDKTGENVYWSD

-70 MPTYQTGAKYDFD
+70 MPTYQTGAKYNFD
-83 IIKSIDSVFRFLP
+83 IIKTIDGAFRFLP

-130 SFGSY
+130 AFGSY

-160 ILLLYRKKYIPGFVL
+160 ILLLYRKKYIAGFVL

-187 HIQMTF
+187 HIQMTY
-193 YLFLAMLVFAIVQFF
+193 YLFLAMLVFAIVQFI

-302 LKNYTSEL
+302 LQHYTSEL
-310 QNTQY
+310 QNTHY
-315 SVGNDKFNQQVFQA
+315 SLGEDEFNQQVFQA
-329 VASQLRSAY
+329 VASQPRSAY

-343 VTSGPA
+343 GTSGPA

-355 VFLFIIGLFMVR
+355 VFLFIIGIFMVR
-367 GKYSTYKKWLL
+367 GKYATYKKWLV
-378 GATLLSF
+378 GATILSF
-385 VLAWGKNLPFIT
+385 ILAWGKNLPFVT

-440 SEEFKKK
+440 SDDFKKK

-453 GSTVAVLVIFY
+453 GSTVGILIIFF
-464 LFGEMIFPFTT
+464 LFGGMIFPFTSENERYMT
-475 ASDNVFIIGNEQLT
+475 EQL
-489 KDEFLAMIHK
+489 IGQIQQ

-504 VGLWDGLINL
+504 VGLWDGLIKRL
-514 IKEALIQ
+514 DEALIQ
-521 DRITMF
+521 DRIAMF
-527 KADTLRTLLFV
+527 KADTVRTLIFVLF
-538 VLTLGLLL
+538 TMALLL
-546 GYLFKVIKKPA
+546 AYLFKFIKKPI
-557 IVVLAIGA
+557 IVILAIGA

-601 LQTEAQNNNNVAQI
+601 LQTEAENNNNVAQI
-615 AYKIPLNN
+615 AYKVPLNN

-636 RVYNTALS
+636 RVYNTVLS

-654 VPSVGGYHAAKLGKY
+654 VPSIGGYHAAKLGKY

-676 FSQDPRLKQYGIK
+676 FSQDPQLKKYGIK

-695 NVLNML
+695 NVLNMM
-701 NTKYIVHGDPTQPQV
+701 NTKYIVHGSPTEPQI

-750 NNTVILRKD
+750 DHTVILRKD
-759 LVADKNLKV
+759 LVENKNLNV
-768 SPDTAAKIELVD
+768 SADANAKIELVD
-780 YSPMKITYKSSSTT
+780 YSPMRMTYKSSSNT

-802 IYYPHGWTATVDG
+802 VYYPHGWTATVDG
-815 KETPIEKANYVL
+815 KEVPIEKANYVL

-852 MIVIISNIILL
+852 MIVIISNILLL
-863 IVVAGGVYLGY
+863 IVVVGGIYLGY
-874 KKCSQKDDLKLA
+874 KKCSTKENLNLA
-886 TEKA
+886 SEKA

>member
-12 VSLLLFVVIALVYC
+12 ISLLLFVVIAMVYC
-26 APVLSGKFVI
+26 APVLSGKSVI

-51 NYQDKTNENVYWSD
+51 TYQDKTGENVYWSD

-70 MPTYQTGAKYDFD
+70 MPTYQTGAKYSFD
-83 IIKSIDSVFRFLP
+83 IIKTIDGAFRFLP

-111 LGLTVF
+111 LGLTLF
-117 KKWKYALVGAIFF
+117 KKWQYALVGAIFF
-130 SFGSY
+130 AFGSY

-160 ILLLYRKKYIPGFVL
+160 ILLLYRKKYIAGFVL

-193 YLFLAMLVFAIVQFF
+193 YLFLAMLVFAIVQFI
-208 DSLKKKELPDFLKS
+208 DSLKKKELPDFFKS

-315 SVGNDKFNQQVFQA
+315 SLGEDEFNQQVFQA
-329 VASQLRSAY
+329 VASQSRSAY

-343 VTSGPA
+343 GTSGPA

-355 VFLFIIGLFMVR
+355 VFLFIIGMFMVH
-367 GKYSTYKKWLL
+367 GKYATYKKWLV
-378 GATLLSF
+378 GATILSF
-385 VLAWGKNLPFIT
+385 ILAWGKNLPFVT

-440 SEEFKKK
+440 SDEFKKK

-453 GSTVAVLVIFY
+453 GSTVFILIIFF
-464 LFGEMIFPFTT
+464 LLGGMIFPFTSENEKLMT
-475 ASDNVFIIGNEQLT
+475 EQL
-489 KDEFLAMIHK
+489 IGQIQQ

-504 VGLWDGLINL
+504 IGLWEGLIKRL
-514 IKEALIQ
+514 DEALIL
-521 DRITMF
+521 DRIEMF

-538 VLTLGLLL
+538 VLTLGLMLA
-546 GYLFKVIKKPA
+546 YLFKLIKKPI
-557 IVVLAIGA
+557 IVILAIGA

-615 AYKIPLNN
+615 AYKVPLNN
-623 LLSNIAKQDKSHF
+623 LLSNISKQDKSHF
-636 RVYNTALS
+636 RVYNTVLS

-654 VPSVGGYHAAKLGKY
+654 VPSIGGYHAAKLGKY

-676 FSQDPRLKQYGIK
+676 FSQDPQLKKYGIK

-695 NVLNML
+695 NVLNMM
-701 NTKYIVHGDPTQPQV
+701 NTKYIIHGSPTEPQV
-716 QQNPTALGSAWFA
+716 QENPTALGSAWLA

-750 NNTVILRKD
+750 DHTVILRKD
-759 LVADKNLKV
+759 LVENKNLNV
-768 SPDTAAKIELVD
+768 SADANAKIELVD
-780 YSPMKITYKSSSTT
+780 YSPMKMTYKSSSNT

-802 IYYPHGWTATVDG
+802 VFYPHGWTATIDG
-815 KETPIEKANYVL
+815 KEVPIEKANYVL

-852 MIVIISNIILL
+852 MIVIVSNILLL
-863 IVVAGGVYLGY
+863 IVVAGGIYLGY
-874 KKCSQKDDLKLA
+874 KKCSTKENLNLA
-886 TEKA
+886 AKKA

>member
-12 VSLLLFVVIALVYC
+12 ISLLLFAVIALVYC
-26 APVLSGKFVI
+26 SPVLSGKSVI
-36 QPDIINYKGSAQEML
+36 QPDIINYRGSAQEML
-51 NYQDKTNENVYWSD
+51 TYQDKTGENVYWSD

-83 IIKSIDSVFRFLP
+83 IIKTIDGVFRFLP

-111 LGLTVF
+111 LGLTLF
-117 KKWKYALVGAIFF
+117 KKWQYALVGAIFF
-130 SFGSY
+130 AFSSY

-155 PLVAG
+155 PFVAG
-160 ILLLYRKKYIPGFVL
+160 ILLLYRKKYIAGFVL

-193 YLFLAMLVFAIVQFF
+193 YLFLAMLVFAIVQFI

-222 SALVVVAVIIAAGL
+222 SALVVVALIIAAGL

-315 SVGNDKFNQQVFQA
+315 SLGEDEFNQQVFQA
-329 VASQLRSAY
+329 VASQPRSAY

-343 VTSGPA
+343 GTSGPA

-355 VFLFIIGLFMVR
+355 VFLFIIGMFMVR
-367 GKYSTYKKWLL
+367 GKYATYKKWLV
-378 GATLLSF
+378 GATILSF
-385 VLAWGKNLPFIT
+385 ILAWGKNLPFVT

-426 LAILTLYYFFNSDE
+426 LAILTLYYFFNLDE
-440 SEEFKKK
+440 SDDFKKK

-453 GSTVAVLVIFY
+453 GSTIGILIIFF
-464 LFGEMIFPFTT
+464 LFGGMIFPFTSENEKFMT
-475 ASDNVFIIGNEQLT
+475 EQL
-489 KDEFLAMIHK
+489 IGQIQQ

-504 VGLWDGLINL
+504 VGLWDGLMKRL
-514 IKEALIQ
+514 DEALIQ
-521 DRITMF
+521 DRISMF
-527 KADTLRTLLFV
+527 KADTLRTLIFV
-538 VLTLGLLL
+538 LCTMGLLL
-546 GYLFKVIKKPA
+546 AYLFKLIKKP
-557 IVVLAIGA
+557 IVVILTIGA

-601 LQTEAQNNNNVAQI
+601 LQTEAENNNNVAQI
-615 AYKIPLNN
+615 AYKVPLNN
-623 LLSNIAKQDKSHF
+623 LLSNIAKQDQSHF
-636 RVYNTALS
+636 RVYNTVLS

-654 VPSVGGYHAAKLGKY
+654 VPSIGGYHAAKLGKY

-676 FSQDPRLKQYGIK
+676 FSQDPQLKKYGIK

-695 NVLNML
+695 NVLNMM
-701 NTKYIVHGDPTQPQV
+701 NTKYIIHGSPTEPQV
-716 QQNPTALGSAWFA
+716 QQNPTALGSAWLA

-750 NNTVILRKD
+750 DHTVILRKD
-759 LVADKNLKV
+759 LVENKNLNV
-768 SPDTAAKIELVD
+768 SADANSKIELVD
-780 YSPMKITYKSSSTT
+780 YSPMKMTYKSSSNT

-802 IYYPHGWTATVDG
+802 VYYPHGWIVTVDG
-815 KETPIEKANYVL
+815 KEVPIEKANYVL

-852 MIVIISNIILL
+852 MIVIVSNILLL
-863 IVVAGGVYLGY
+863 IVVAGGIYLGY
-874 KKCSQKDDLKLA
+874 KKCSIKENLNLA
-886 TEKA
+886 AEKA

>member
-12 VSLLLFVVIALVYC
+12 ISLLLFVVIAMVYC
-26 APVLSGKFVI
+26 APVLSGKSVI

-51 NYQDKTNENVYWSD
+51 TYQDKTGENVYWSD

-70 MPTYQTGAKYDFD
+70 MPTYQTGAKYSFD
-83 IIKSIDSVFRFLP
+83 IIKTIDGAFRFLP

-111 LGLTVF
+111 LGLTLF
-117 KKWKYALVGAIFF
+117 KKWQYALVGAIFF
-130 SFGSY
+130 AFGSY

-160 ILLLYRKKYIPGFVL
+160 ILLLYRKKYIAGFVL

-193 YLFLAMLVFAIVQFF
+193 YLFLAMLVFAIVQFI
-208 DSLKKKELPDFLKS
+208 DSLKKKELPDFFKS

-315 SVGNDKFNQQVFQA
+315 SLGEDEFNQQVFQA
-329 VASQLRSAY
+329 VASQSRSAY

-343 VTSGPA
+343 GTSGPA

-355 VFLFIIGLFMVR
+355 VFLFIIGMFMVR
-367 GKYSTYKKWLL
+367 GKYATYKKWLV
-378 GATLLSF
+378 GATILSF
-385 VLAWGKNLPFIT
+385 ILAWGKNLPFVT

-440 SEEFKKK
+440 SDEFKKK

-453 GSTVAVLVIFY
+453 GSTVFILIIFF
-464 LFGEMIFPFTT
+464 LLGGMIFPFTSENEKLMT
-475 ASDNVFIIGNEQLT
+475 EQL
-489 KDEFLAMIHK
+489 IGQIQQ

-504 VGLWDGLINL
+504 IGLWEGLIKRL
-514 IKEALIQ
+514 DEALIL
-521 DRITMF
+521 DRIEMF

-538 VLTLGLLL
+538 VLTLGLMLA
-546 GYLFKVIKKPA
+546 YLFKLIKKPI
-557 IVVLAIGA
+557 IVILAIGA

-615 AYKIPLNN
+615 AYKVPLNN
-623 LLSNIAKQDKSHF
+623 LLSNISKQDKSHF
-636 RVYNTALS
+636 RVYNTVLS

-654 VPSVGGYHAAKLGKY
+654 VPSIGGYHAAKLGKY

-676 FSQDPRLKQYGIK
+676 FSQDPQLKKYGIK

-695 NVLNML
+695 NVLNMM
-701 NTKYIVHGDPTQPQV
+701 NTKYIIHGSPTEPQV
-716 QQNPTALGSAWFA
+716 QENPTALGSAWLA

-750 NNTVILRKD
+750 DHTVILRKD
-759 LVADKNLKV
+759 LVENKNLNV
-768 SPDTAAKIELVD
+768 SADANAKIELVD
-780 YSPMKITYKSSSTT
+780 YSPMKMTYKSSSNT

-802 IYYPHGWTATVDG
+802 VYYPHGWTATVDG
-815 KETPIEKANYVL
+815 KEVPIEKANYVL

-852 MIVIISNIILL
+852 MIVIVSNILLL
-863 IVVAGGVYLGY
+863 IVVAGGIYLGY
-874 KKCSQKDDLKLA
+874 KKCSTKENLNLA
-886 TEKA
+886 AEKA

>member
-1 MKNKKN
+1 MKNKQN

-12 VSLLLFVVIALVYC
+12 ISLLLFVVIALVYC
-26 APVLSGKFVI
+26 APVLSGKAVI

-51 NYQDKTNENVYWSD
+51 TYQDKTNENVYWSD

-70 MPTYQTGAKYDFD
+70 MPTYQTGAKYNFD
-83 IIKSIDSVFRFLP
+83 VIKSIDGIFRFLP

-111 LGLTVF
+111 LGITVF

-130 SFGSY
+130 AFGSY

-155 PLVAG
+155 PLIAG
-160 ILLLYRKKYIPGFVL
+160 ILLLYRKKYIAGFVL

-193 YLFLAMLVFAIVQFF
+193 YLFLAMLVFAIVQFI

-222 SALVVVAVIIAAGL
+222 SALTIAAVLIAVGL

-296 QTNPED
+296 QTNPDD

-315 SVGNDKFNQQVFQA
+315 SLGEDEFNQQVFQA
-329 VASQLRSAY
+329 VASQSKSAY

-343 VTSGPA
+343 GTSGPA

-355 VFLFIIGLFMVR
+355 VFLFIIGAFMVR
-367 GKYSTYKKWLL
+367 GQYSTYKKWLV
-378 GATLLSF
+378 GATILSF

-440 SEEFKKK
+440 TEEFKKK

-453 GSTVAVLVIFY
+453 GSTVGLLILFY
-464 LFGEMIFPFTT
+464 LFGGMLFPF
-475 ASDNVFIIGNEQLT
+475 ASGDEKLMTEQL
-489 KDEFLAMIHK
+489 IGQIQQ

-504 VGLWDGLINL
+504 VGLWDGLMKRL
-514 IKEALIQ
+514 DEALIL
-521 DRITMF
+521 DRIDMF
-527 KADTLRTLLFV
+527 KADTLRTLIFV
-538 VLTLGLLL
+538 LLTLALLL
-546 GYLFKVIKKPA
+546 AYQFKFIKKPA

-565 LAFIDGFTV
+565 LALIDGYTV
-574 NKRYLNEDNFVSKYI
+574 NKRYLNEDNFVSSYI
-589 VDNPFPTEMSPR
+589 VDNPFPTELSPR
-601 LQTEAQNNNNVAQI
+601 LETEATNNNNVAQI
-615 AYKIPLNN
+615 AYKVPMNK
-623 LLSNIAKQDKSHF
+623 LLSEISKQDQSHF
-636 RVYNTALS
+636 RVYNTAVS

-669 QDVVDIY
+669 QDVVDVY
-676 FSQDPRLKQYGIK
+676 FSQDERLKQYGIK
-689 DETGLI
+689 DEKGLI

-701 NTKYIVHGDPTQPQV
+701 NTKYIIHGNPTGPKV
-716 QQNPTALGSAWFA
+716 QQNPTALGSAWLA

-743 AINSTPV
+743 AINSIDV

-759 LVADKNLKV
+759 LVSNSNLKSV
-768 SPDTAAKIELVD
+768 ADSTAKINLVE
-780 YSPMKITYKSSSTT
+780 YSPMKMTYKSSSKT

-802 IYYPHGWTATVDG
+802 VYYPHGWTATVDG
-815 KETPIEKANYVL
+815 KEVPVEKANYVL
-827 RAVPVQKGNHTIV
+827 RAVPVSKGNHTIV
-840 MEFKPQVISTGN
+840 LEFKPQVISTGN
-852 MIVIISNIILL
+852 TIVIISNIILL
-863 IVVAGGVYLGY
+863 LVVAGGVYLGY
-874 KKCSQKDDLKLA
+874 KKCKEEKDLTLA
-886 TEKA
+886 E

>member
-26 APVLSGKFVI
+26 APVLSGKSVI
-36 QPDIINYKGSAQEML
+36 QPDIVNYKGSAQEML
-51 NYQDKTNENVYWSD
+51 TYQDKTGENVYWSD

-70 MPTYQTGAKYDFD
+70 MPTYQTGAKYSFD
-83 IIKSIDSVFRFLP
+83 VIKTIDGAFRFLP

-117 KKWKYALVGAIFF
+117 KNWKYALVGSIFF
-130 SFGSY
+130 AFGSY

-155 PLVAG
+155 PLIAG
-160 ILLLYRKKYIPGFVL
+160 ILLLYRKKYISGFVL

-296 QTNPED
+296 QTNPDD
-302 LKNYTSEL
+302 LKNYTSKL
-310 QNTQY
+310 QDTQY
-315 SVGNDKFNQQVFQA
+315 SLGNDEFNQQVYQA
-329 VASQLRSAY
+329 IANQPRSAY

-343 VTSGPA
+343 GTSGPA

-367 GKYSTYKKWLL
+367 GKYATYKKWLL
-378 GATLLSF
+378 VATLLSII
-385 VLAWGKNLPFIT
+385 LAWGKNLPFIT

-426 LAILTLYYFFNSDE
+426 LAILTLYYFFNSEE

-447 VLYIAG
+447 VLYFAG
-453 GSTVAVLVIFY
+453 GGTVAVLIIFY
-464 LFGEMIFPFTT
+464 LFGGMLFPFATE
-475 ASDNVFIIGNEQLT
+475 SDKMMSEQ
-489 KDEFLAMIHK
+489 FLGAIQQ

-504 VGLWDGLINL
+504 VGFWDGM
-514 IKEALIQ
+514 IKQLDEALIE
-521 DRITMF
+521 DRIQMF
-527 KADTLRTLLFV
+527 KSDTLRTLIFVLLTLGFLLAYQLKYIKNATIV
-538 VLTLGLLL
+538 VLT
-546 GYLFKVIKKPA
+546 
-557 IVVLAIGA
+557 IGA
-565 LAFIDGFTV
+565 LALIDGMTV

-589 VDNPFPTEMSPR
+589 VDNPFPTELSPR
-601 LQTEAQNNNNVAQI
+601 LETEATNNNHVAQI
-615 AYKIPLNN
+615 AYKIPLNKM
-623 LLSNIAKQDKSHF
+623 LSEISKQDKSHF
-636 RVYNTALS
+636 RVYNTVLS

-654 VPSVGGYHAAKLGKY
+654 VPSIGGYHAAKLGKY

-676 FSQDPRLKQYGIK
+676 FSQDPRLKQYGVK

-695 NVLNML
+695 NVLNMM
-701 NTKYIVHGDPTQPQV
+701 NTKYIIHGDVTQPEV
-716 QQNPTALGSAWFA
+716 QKNPTALGSAWFTSA
-729 SNIKWTENANDEIL
+729 IKWTENANDEIL
-743 AINSTPV
+743 AINSTPI

-759 LVADKNLKV
+759 LVADKNLKIAAD
-768 SPDTAAKIELVD
+768 STATIQLVD
-780 YSPMKITYKSSSTT
+780 YSPMKMTYKSKSNT

-802 IYYPHGWTATVDG
+802 IYYPHGWTATIDG
-815 KETPIEKANYVL
+815 KEVPIEKANYVL
-827 RAVPVQKGNHTIV
+827 RAVPVSKGEHTIIF
-840 MEFKPQVISTGN
+840 EFKPQVIATGN
-852 MIVIISNIILL
+852 MITIIANILLL
-863 IVVAGGVYLGY
+863 IVVAGGIYLSY
-874 KKCSQKDDLKLA
+874 KKCSKKDDSTLA

>member
-12 VSLLLFVVIALVYC
+12 ISLLLFVVIAMVYC
-26 APVLSGKFVI
+26 APVLSGKSVI

-51 NYQDKTNENVYWSD
+51 TYQDKTGENVYWSD

-70 MPTYQTGAKYDFD
+70 MPTYQTGAKYSFD
-83 IIKSIDSVFRFLP
+83 NIKTIDGAFRFLP

-111 LGLTVF
+111 LGLTLF
-117 KKWKYALVGAIFF
+117 KKWQYALVGAIFF
-130 SFGSY
+130 AFGSY

-160 ILLLYRKKYIPGFVL
+160 ILLLYRKKYIAGFVL

-193 YLFLAMLVFAIVQFF
+193 YLFLAMLVFAIVQFI
-208 DSLKKKELPDFLKS
+208 DSLKKKELPDFFKS

-315 SVGNDKFNQQVFQA
+315 SLGEDEFNQQVFQA
-329 VASQLRSAY
+329 VASQSRSAY

-343 VTSGPA
+343 GTSGPA

-355 VFLFIIGLFMVR
+355 VFLFIIGMFMVR
-367 GKYSTYKKWLL
+367 GKYATYKKWLV
-378 GATLLSF
+378 GATILSF
-385 VLAWGKNLPFIT
+385 ILAWGKNLPFVT

-440 SEEFKKK
+440 SDEFKKK

-453 GSTVAVLVIFY
+453 GSTVFILIIFF
-464 LFGEMIFPFTT
+464 LLGGMIFPFTSENEKLMT
-475 ASDNVFIIGNEQLT
+475 EQL
-489 KDEFLAMIHK
+489 IGQIQQ

-504 VGLWDGLINL
+504 IGLWEGLIKRL
-514 IKEALIQ
+514 DEALIL
-521 DRITMF
+521 DRIEMF

-538 VLTLGLLL
+538 VLTLGLMLA
-546 GYLFKVIKKPA
+546 YLFKLIKKPI
-557 IVVLAIGA
+557 IVILAIGA

-615 AYKIPLNN
+615 AYKVPLNN
-623 LLSNIAKQDKSHF
+623 LLSNISKQDKSHF
-636 RVYNTALS
+636 RVYNTVLS

-654 VPSVGGYHAAKLGKY
+654 VPSIGGYHAAKLGKY

-676 FSQDPRLKQYGIK
+676 FSQDPQLKKYGIK

-695 NVLNML
+695 NVLNMM
-701 NTKYIVHGDPTQPQV
+701 NTKYIIHGSPTEPQV
-716 QQNPTALGSAWFA
+716 QENPTALGSAWLA

-750 NNTVILRKD
+750 DHTVILRKD
-759 LVADKNLKV
+759 LVENKNLNV
-768 SPDTAAKIELVD
+768 SADANAKIELVD
-780 YSPMKITYKSSSTT
+780 YSPMKMTYKSSSNT

-802 IYYPHGWTATVDG
+802 VYYPHGWTATIDG
-815 KETPIEKANYVL
+815 KEVPIEKANYVL

-852 MIVIISNIILL
+852 MIVIVSNILLL
-863 IVVAGGVYLGY
+863 IVVAGGIYLGY
-874 KKCSQKDDLKLA
+874 KKCSTKENLNLA
-886 TEKA
+886 AEKA

>member
-26 APVLSGKFVI
+26 APILSGKSVI

-83 IIKSIDSVFRFLP
+83 VIKSIDSVIRFLP
-96 RPADYIFLLFTGFFI
+96 RPADYIFLLFAGFFI

-155 PLVAG
+155 PLIAG
-160 ILLLYRKKYIPGFVL
+160 ILLLYRKKYISGFVL

-193 YLFLAMLVFAIVQFF
+193 YLFLAMLVFAIVQFI
-208 DSLKKKELPDFLKS
+208 DSIKKKELPDFLKS

-236 NANRLLSTYEYSKE
+236 NANRLMSTYEYSKE

-315 SVGNDKFNQQVFQA
+315 SVGEDEFNQQVFQA
-329 VASQLRSAY
+329 VASQPRSAY

-343 VTSGPA
+343 GTSGPA

-367 GKYSTYKKWLL
+367 GKFSTYKKWLV

-440 SEEFKKK
+440 KDEFKKK

-453 GSTVAVLVIFY
+453 GSTVTILVILY
-464 LFGEMIFPFTT
+464 LFGGMIFPFSSPDEKLMT
-475 ASDNVFIIGNEQLT
+475 EQL
-489 KDEFLAMIHK
+489 IGQIQQ

-504 VGLWDGLINL
+504 VGLWDGLIKRL
-514 IKEALIQ
+514 DEALIL
-521 DRITMF
+521 DRIAMF

-538 VLTLGLLL
+538 VLTLGLMIA
-546 GYLFKVIKKPA
+546 YLFKVIKKPA
-557 IVVLAIGA
+557 IVVFAIGA
-565 LAFIDGFTV
+565 LALIDGYTV
-574 NKRYLNEDNFVSKYI
+574 NKRYLNDDNFVSKYI

-601 LQTEAQNNNNVAQI
+601 LQSEAQNNNNVAQI
-615 AYKIPLNN
+615 AYKIPLNS

-654 VPSVGGYHAAKLGKY
+654 VPSIGGYHAAKLGKY
-669 QDVVDIY
+669 QDVIDIY
-676 FSQDPRLKQYGIK
+676 FSQNPELKQYGIK

-701 NTKYIVHGDPTQPQV
+701 NTKYIIHGDPTEPKV
-716 QQNPTALGSAWFA
+716 QQNPTAQGSAWFA

-759 LVADKNLKV
+759 LVNNKNLNV
-768 SPDTAAKIELVD
+768 SPDTASKIELVD
-780 YSPMKITYKSSSTT
+780 YSPMKMTYKSSSST

-802 IYYPHGWTATVDG
+802 IYYPHGWTATIDG
-815 KETPIEKANYVL
+815 KEIPIEKANYVL

-852 MIVIISNIILL
+852 MIVIISNILLL
-863 IVVAGGVYLGY
+863 IVVVGGVYLGY
-874 KKCSQKDDLKLA
+874 KKCPTKENLNLA
-886 TEKA
+886 TKKA

>member
-1 MKNKKN
+1 MKNKQN

-26 APVLSGKFVI
+26 APVLSGKAVI

-51 NYQDKTNENVYWSD
+51 TYQDKTNENVYWSD

-70 MPTYQTGAKYDFD
+70 MPTYQTGAKYNFD
-83 IIKSIDSVFRFLP
+83 VIKSIDGIFRFLP

-111 LGLTVF
+111 LGITVF

-130 SFGSY
+130 AFGSY

-155 PLVAG
+155 PLIAG
-160 ILLLYRKKYIPGFVL
+160 ILLLYRKKYIAGFVL

-193 YLFLAMLVFAIVQFF
+193 YLFLAMLVFAVVQFI

-222 SALVVVAVIIAAGL
+222 SALTIAAVLIAVGL

-296 QTNPED
+296 QTNPDD

-315 SVGNDKFNQQVFQA
+315 SLGEDEFNQQVFQA
-329 VASQLRSAY
+329 VASQSKSAY

-343 VTSGPA
+343 GTSGPA

-355 VFLFIIGLFMVR
+355 VFLFIIGAFMVR
-367 GKYSTYKKWLL
+367 GQYSTYKKWLV
-378 GATLLSF
+378 GATILSF

-440 SEEFKKK
+440 TEEFKKK

-453 GSTVAVLVIFY
+453 GSTVGLLILFY
-464 LFGEMIFPFTT
+464 LFGGMLFPF
-475 ASDNVFIIGNEQLT
+475 ASGDEKLMTEQL
-489 KDEFLAMIHK
+489 IGQIQQ

-504 VGLWDGLINL
+504 VGLWDGLMKRL
-514 IKEALIQ
+514 DEALIL
-521 DRITMF
+521 DRIDMF
-527 KADTLRTLLFV
+527 KADTLRTLIFV
-538 VLTLGLLL
+538 LLTLGLLL
-546 GYLFKVIKKPA
+546 AYQFKFIKKPA

-565 LAFIDGFTV
+565 LALIDGYTV
-574 NKRYLNEDNFVSKYI
+574 NKRYLNEDNFVSSYI
-589 VDNPFPTEMSPR
+589 VDNPFPTELSPR
-601 LQTEAQNNNNVAQI
+601 LETEATNNNNVAQI
-615 AYKIPLNN
+615 AYKVPMNK
-623 LLSNIAKQDKSHF
+623 LLSEISKQDQSHF
-636 RVYNTALS
+636 RVYNTAVS

-669 QDVVDIY
+669 QDVVDVY
-676 FSQDPRLKQYGIK
+676 FSQDERLKQYGIK
-689 DETGLI
+689 DEKGLI

-701 NTKYIVHGDPTQPQV
+701 NTKYIIHGNPTEPKV
-716 QQNPTALGSAWFA
+716 QQNPTALGSAWLA

-743 AINSTPV
+743 AINSIDV

-759 LVADKNLKV
+759 LVSNKDLKSVAD
-768 SPDTAAKIELVD
+768 STAKINLVE
-780 YSPMKITYKSSSTT
+780 YTPMKMTYKSSSKT

-815 KETPIEKANYVL
+815 KEVSVEKANYVL
-827 RAVPVQKGNHTIV
+827 RAVPVSKGNHTIV
-840 MEFKPQVISTGN
+840 LEFKPQIISTGN
-852 MIVIISNIILL
+852 TIVIISNIILL
-863 IVVAGGVYLGY
+863 LVVAGGVYIGY
-874 KKCSQKDDLKLA
+874 KKCKVDKDLTLA
-886 TEKA
+886 E

>member
-12 VSLLLFVVIALVYC
+12 ISLLLFVVIAMVYC
-26 APVLSGKFVI
+26 APVLSGKSVI

-51 NYQDKTNENVYWSD
+51 TYQDKTGENVYWSD

-70 MPTYQTGAKYDFD
+70 MPTYQTGAKYSFD
-83 IIKSIDSVFRFLP
+83 IIKTIDGAFRFLP

-111 LGLTVF
+111 LGLTLF
-117 KKWKYALVGAIFF
+117 KKWQYALVGAIFF
-130 SFGSY
+130 AFGSY

-160 ILLLYRKKYIPGFVL
+160 ILLLYRKKYIAGFVL

-193 YLFLAMLVFAIVQFF
+193 YLFLAMLVFAIVQFI
-208 DSLKKKELPDFLKS
+208 DSLKKKELPDFFKS

-315 SVGNDKFNQQVFQA
+315 SLGEDEFNQQVFQA
-329 VASQLRSAY
+329 VASQPRSAY

-343 VTSGPA
+343 GTSGPA

-355 VFLFIIGLFMVR
+355 VFLFIIGMFMVR
-367 GKYSTYKKWLL
+367 GKYATYKKWLV
-378 GATLLSF
+378 GATILSF
-385 VLAWGKNLPFIT
+385 ILAWGKNLPFVT

-440 SEEFKKK
+440 SDEFKKK

-453 GSTVAVLVIFY
+453 GSTVVILIIFF
-464 LFGEMIFPFTT
+464 LFGGMIFPFTSENEKLMT
-475 ASDNVFIIGNEQLT
+475 EQL
-489 KDEFLAMIHK
+489 IGQIQQ

-504 VGLWDGLINL
+504 IGLWEGLIKRL
-514 IKEALIQ
+514 DEALIL
-521 DRITMF
+521 DRIAMF

-538 VLTLGLLL
+538 VLTLGLMLA
-546 GYLFKVIKKPA
+546 YLFKLIKKPI
-557 IVVLAIGA
+557 IVILAIGA

-615 AYKIPLNN
+615 AYKVPLNN
-623 LLSNIAKQDKSHF
+623 LLSNISKQDKSHF
-636 RVYNTALS
+636 RVYNTVLS

-654 VPSVGGYHAAKLGKY
+654 VPSIGGYHAAKLGKY

-676 FSQDPRLKQYGIK
+676 FSQDPQLKKYGIK

-695 NVLNML
+695 NVLNMM
-701 NTKYIVHGDPTQPQV
+701 NTKYIIHGSPTEPQV
-716 QQNPTALGSAWFA
+716 QENPTALGSAWLA

-750 NNTVILRKD
+750 DHTVILRKD
-759 LVADKNLKV
+759 LVENKNLNV
-768 SPDTAAKIELVD
+768 SADANAKIELVD
-780 YSPMKITYKSSSTT
+780 YSPMKMTYKSSSNT

-802 IYYPHGWTATVDG
+802 VYYPHGWTATIDG
-815 KETPIEKANYVL
+815 KEVPIEKANYVL

-852 MIVIISNIILL
+852 MIVIVSNILLL
-863 IVVAGGVYLGY
+863 IVVAGGIYLGY
-874 KKCSQKDDLKLA
+874 KKCSTKENLNLA

>member
-26 APVLSGKFVI
+26 APVLSGKSVI
-36 QPDIINYKGSAQEML
+36 QPDIVNYKGSAQEML
-51 NYQDKTNENVYWSD
+51 TYQDKTGENVYWSD

-70 MPTYQTGAKYDFD
+70 MPTYQTGAKYSFD
-83 IIKSIDSVFRFLP
+83 VIKTIDGAFRFLP

-117 KKWKYALVGAIFF
+117 KNWKYALVGSIFF
-130 SFGSY
+130 AFGSY

-155 PLVAG
+155 PLIAG
-160 ILLLYRKKYIPGFVL
+160 ILLLYRKKYISGFVL

-296 QTNPED
+296 QTNPDD
-302 LKNYTSEL
+302 LKNYTSKL
-310 QNTQY
+310 QDTQY
-315 SVGNDKFNQQVFQA
+315 SLGNDEFNQQVYQA
-329 VASQLRSAY
+329 IANQPRSAY

-343 VTSGPA
+343 GTSGPA

-367 GKYSTYKKWLL
+367 GKYATYKKWLL
-378 GATLLSF
+378 GATLLSII
-385 VLAWGKNLPFIT
+385 LAWGKNLPFIT

-426 LAILTLYYFFNSDE
+426 LAILTLYYFFNSEE

-447 VLYIAG
+447 VLYFAG
-453 GSTVAVLVIFY
+453 GGTVAVLIIFY
-464 LFGEMIFPFTT
+464 LFGGMLFPFATE
-475 ASDNVFIIGNEQLT
+475 SDKMMSEQ
-489 KDEFLAMIHK
+489 FLGAIQQ

-504 VGLWDGLINL
+504 VGFWDGM
-514 IKEALIQ
+514 IKQLDEALIE
-521 DRITMF
+521 DRIQMF
-527 KADTLRTLLFV
+527 KSDTLRTLIFVLLTLGFLLAYQLKYIKNATIV
-538 VLTLGLLL
+538 VLT
-546 GYLFKVIKKPA
+546 
-557 IVVLAIGA
+557 IGA
-565 LAFIDGFTV
+565 LALIDGMTV

-589 VDNPFPTEMSPR
+589 VDNPFPTELSPR
-601 LQTEAQNNNNVAQI
+601 LETEATNNNHVAQI
-615 AYKIPLNN
+615 AYKIPLNKM
-623 LLSNIAKQDKSHF
+623 LSEISKQDKSHF
-636 RVYNTALS
+636 RVYNTVLS

-654 VPSVGGYHAAKLGKY
+654 VPSIGGYHAAKLGKY

-676 FSQDPRLKQYGIK
+676 FSQDPRLKQYGVK

-695 NVLNML
+695 NVLNMM
-701 NTKYIVHGDPTQPQV
+701 NTKYIIHGDVTQPEV
-716 QQNPTALGSAWFA
+716 QKNPTALGSAWFTSA
-729 SNIKWTENANDEIL
+729 IKWTENANDEIL
-743 AINSTPV
+743 AINSTPI

-759 LVADKNLKV
+759 LVADKNLKIAAD
-768 SPDTAAKIELVD
+768 STATIQLVD
-780 YSPMKITYKSSSTT
+780 YSPMKMTYKSKSNT

-802 IYYPHGWTATVDG
+802 IYYPHGWTATIDG
-815 KETPIEKANYVL
+815 KEVPIEKANYVL
-827 RAVPVQKGNHTIV
+827 RAVPVSKGEHTIIF
-840 MEFKPQVISTGN
+840 EFKPQVIATGN
-852 MIVIISNIILL
+852 MITIISNILLL
-863 IVVAGGVYLGY
+863 IVVAGGIYLSY
-874 KKCSQKDDLKLA
+874 KKCSKKDDSTLA